1 MKFFFPDSQDQVDPG
16 FHFVTEERDPFRVR
30 QRDDLYAHEVLSQAP
45 FDGLLVSKAIVDGTA
60 GGTGKYTAAQRHRLY
75 REGARHFFR
84 LDHGHTPLEIMGDC
98 GAFSYVAEEYP
109 PYSVDEVIDFY
120 DGCGFHYGIAVDH
133 VIFQYEPKI
142 TRDDKRAEEWVR
154 RQDITLDLAEKFW
167 QRCKARRVSFTPLG
181 VAQGWSPQSYA
192 DAVKTLERIGYQRIA
207 LGGMVPLK
215 TPEILACLDAI
226 DQVRDRDTT
235 RFHLLGVSRCDDV
248 RTFADY
254 GVTSF
259 DSTSPFRQAFKDDRD
274 NYYTPTGTYVALRV
288 PQVDGNAK
296 LKARIRSGEIS
307 QGRALEL
314 ERTALTRLRQYDA
327 DEIDIDPVVHA
338 LQEYSAVWDGKS
350 DRSSQ
355 YRATLTD
362 RPWRACPCDLCK
374 TIGIEIVIFRGS
386 ERNKR
391 RGFHNLYVFE
401 QRLRAQQGRTPR
413 DQDPT

>member
-1 MKFFFPDSQDQVDPG
+1 MRFFFPDSQDQVDPG
-16 FHFVTEERDPFRVR
+16 FDFVTEERDPFRVR
-30 QRDDLYAHEVLSQAP
+30 QRDDLYAHEVLTQAP
-45 FDGLLVSKAIVDGTA
+45 FDGLLVSKAIVDGKA
-60 GGTGKYTAAQRHRLY
+60 GGGTGKYTAAQRHRLY
-75 REGARHFFR
+75 REGARRFFR
-84 LDHGHTPLEIMGDC
+84 LDRGHTPLKIMGDC

-133 VIFQYEPKI
+133 VIFQYEPK
-142 TRDDKRAEEWVR
+142 TARDDERAAEWVR
-154 RQDITLDLAEKFW
+154 RQEITLALAADFW
-167 QRCKARRVSFTPLG
+167 QRCKARRVCFTPLG

-192 DAVKTLERIGYQRIA
+192 DAVVALQRIGYQRIA

-215 TPEILACLDAI
+215 TQEILACLAAI
-226 DQVRDRDTT
+226 DQVREPTT
-235 RFHLLGVSRCDDV
+235 QLHLLGISRCDDV
-248 RTFADY
+248 PTFATH

-288 PQVDGNAK
+288 PQVDGNPK

-307 QGRALEL
+307 QAQALAL

-327 DEIDIDPVVHA
+327 DEIDVDPVVQA
-338 LQEYSAVWDGKS
+338 LVDYSAVWDGKS
-350 DRSSQ
+350 DRSAQ
-355 YRATLTD
+355 YRATLAD
-362 RPWRACPCDLCK
+362 RPWRDCPCDLCK
-374 TIGIEIVIFRGS
+374 AIGIEVVIFRGT

-401 QRLRAQQGRTPR
+401 QRLRAQRERTPA
-413 DQDPT
+413 